1 MYYTLRR
8 VYKKTKNKGYLDKAV
23 KFGWITTEQEN
34 EIIAEI
40 GE

>member
-1 MYYTLRR
+1 MFYTMRR
-8 VYKKTKNKGYLDKAV
+8 IYKKTKDKTLLDKAV
-23 KFGWITTEQEN
+23 KRGWITTEQEN